1 MKNNLI
7 GIDLGG
13 TKIEIVILDT
23 NKEIQFRE
31 RVPTESKKGPSHI
44 INQILVLY
52 KKAVSFINNAPHTI
66 GVGSPGSLSPKT
78 KLLRNSNTLCLN
90 GLPLQELIEQALQK
104 KIILENDANC
114 FALAEA
120 NMGAGQN
127 YDLVFGVI
135 MGTGCGGGFV
145 INNNLRVGPQ
155 QIAGEW
161 GHSVINSDG
170 PPSYCGNNGCVET
183 YISGGGL
190 ENILKSHGILSL
202 TAKDFLN
209 KKQHTDD
216 EKFILKNFY
225 SNFGIALANIINIID
240 PDIVILGG
248 GLSNHDGLYD
258 IGIQETYNRVFHE
271 SPSTPIVK
279 NKLGDSAGVIGAALI
294 GDI

>member
-13 TKIEIVILDT
+13 TKIEIVILDV

-31 RVPTESKKGPSHI
+31 RVPTESVKGPSYI

-52 KKAVSFINNAPHTI
+52 KKAVSFIDNSPHTI

-90 GLPLQELIEQALQK
+90 GLPLQQLIEEALQK
-104 KIILENDANC
+104 KIMLENDANC

-120 NMGAGQN
+120 NFGAGKN
-127 YDLVFGVI
+127 HDLVFGVI

-155 QIAGEW
+155 QITGEW

-240 PDIVILGG
+240 PDVVILGG

-258 IGIQETYNRVFHE
+258 IGIRETYNRVFHE

-294 GDI
+294 GDV

>member
-13 TKIEIVILDT
+13 TKIEIVILDV

-31 RVPTESKKGPSHI
+31 RLPTESEKGPSHI

-52 KKAVSFINNAPHTI
+52 KKALSFINRGPHTI

-90 GLPLQELIEQALQK
+90 GLPLQKLIEEALQK
-104 KIILENDANC
+104 EIMLENDANC

-127 YDLVFGVI
+127 HDLVFGVI

-155 QIAGEW
+155 QI
-161 GHSVINSDG
+161 
-170 PPSYCGNNGCVET
+170 
-183 YISGGGL
+183 
-190 ENILKSHGILSL
+190 LSL
-202 TAKDFLN
+202 I
-209 KKQHTDD
+209 H
-216 EKFILKNFY
+216 I
-225 SNFGIALANIINIID
+225 
-240 PDIVILGG
+240 
-248 GLSNHDGLYD
+248 
-258 IGIQETYNRVFHE
+258 
-271 SPSTPIVK
+271 
-279 NKLGDSAGVIGAALI
+279 
-294 GDI
+294 

>member
-13 TKIEIVILDT
+13 TKIEIVILDV

-31 RVPTESKKGPSHI
+31 RLPTESVKGPSHI

-52 KKAVSFINNAPHTI
+52 KKAVSFIDNSPHTI

-90 GLPLQELIEQALQK
+90 GLPLQQLIEEALQK
-104 KIILENDANC
+104 KIMLENDANC

-120 NMGAGQN
+120 NFGAGKN
-127 YDLVFGVI
+127 HDLVFGVI

-145 INNNLRVGPQ
+145 INHNLRVGPQ

-240 PDIVILGG
+240 PDVVILGG

-258 IGIQETYNRVFHE
+258 IGIRETYNRVFHE

-294 GDI
+294 GDV

>member
-13 TKIEIVILDT
+13 TKIEIVILDE

-31 RVPTESKKGPSHI
+31 RIPTESANGSSYI
-44 INQILVLY
+44 INQIVILY

-66 GVGSPGSLSPKT
+66 GVGTPGSLATET

-90 GLPLQELIEQALQK
+90 GLPLKKLIEEALQK
-104 KIILENDANC
+104 KIIIENDANC

-120 NMGAGQN
+120 SIGAAKNQ
-127 YDLVFGVI
+127 DLVFGVI

-145 INNNLRVGPQ
+145 FNKKLRIGPQ

-161 GHSVINSDG
+161 GHSVINKKG
-170 PPSYCGNNGCVET
+170 PACYCGKNGCVET
-183 YISGGGL
+183 YISGSGL
-190 ENILKSHGILSL
+190 ENILISHNLFL
-202 TAKDFLN
+202 TANDFLN
-209 KKQHTDD
+209 KKSYNDT
-216 EKFILKNFY
+216 ERFILENFY
-225 SNFGIALANIINIID
+225 SNFGLALANIINIID
-240 PDIVILGG
+240 PDIIVLGG
-248 GLSNHDGLYD
+248 GLSNHKGLYD
-258 IGIQETYNRVFHE
+258 IGIQETYNRVLHE

>member
-52 KKAVSFINNAPHTI
+52 KKAAAFINNAPHTI

-90 GLPLQELIEQALQK
+90 GLPLQQLIEQALQK

-209 KKQHTDD
+209 KKQHTND

>member
-90 GLPLQELIEQALQK
+90 GLPLQQLIEQALQK

>member
-52 KKAVSFINNAPHTI
+52 KKAAAFINNAPHTI

-90 GLPLQELIEQALQK
+90 GLPLQQLIEQALQK